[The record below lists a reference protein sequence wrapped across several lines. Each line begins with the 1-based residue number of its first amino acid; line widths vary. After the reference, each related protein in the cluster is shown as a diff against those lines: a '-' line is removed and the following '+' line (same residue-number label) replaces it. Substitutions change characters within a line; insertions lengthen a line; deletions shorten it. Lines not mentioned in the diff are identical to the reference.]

1 MKKTIVAYITAWVI
15 PVVALVCHLA
25 GVADVVKLAVADP
38 VTDYILSCFVV
49 LWTLGVA
56 YVALK
61 FPKSSR
67 VARWLCRSG
76 SIDKKE
82 VWRRAEFMRL
92 MIILFTEVVIA
103 VAYVVCVGDMS
114 LYLLAIVGLTL
125 FFCVPQR
132 KD

>member
-1 MKKTIVAYITAWVI
+1 MKKTIVAYIIAWVI

-25 GVADVVKLAVADP
+25 GVAEGVKLAVADP

-49 LWTLGVA
+49 LWTLGVS
-56 YVALK
+56 YVVLK

-76 SIDKKE
+76 SADKKD
-82 VWRRAEFMRL
+82 VWRWAEFLRL
-92 MIILFTEVVIA
+92 LIILFTEVVI
-103 VAYVVCVGDMS
+103 VVTYVVCAGDMS
-114 LYLLAIVGLTL
+114 FYLLAIVGLTL

>member
-1 MKKTIVAYITAWVI
+1 MKKTIVTYIIAWVI

-25 GVADVVKLAVADP
+25 GVVDGVKLAVVDP

-49 LWTLGVA
+49 LWTLGVS
-56 YVALK
+56 YVVLK

-67 VARWLCRSG
+67 VARWLCHSG
-76 SIDKKE
+76 SADKKD
-82 VWRRAEFMRL
+82 VWRRAEFLRL
-92 MIILFTEVVIA
+92 LIILFTEVMIV
-103 VAYVVCVGDMS
+103 VAYVVCAGDMS
-114 LYLLAIVGLTL
+114 FYLLAIVGLTL